1 MEIQELGIYFSGAKG
16 KGSHLVAMKVRTIEL
31 MVLADYSISDIA
43 RTVCLSKGQ
52 VYRLIREYRQPEW
65 YKDFIN
71 KYYDHFI
78 TSNSYPV
85 VMNRKLMIVKK

>member
-1 MEIQELGIYFSGAKG
+1 MEIQELGRYFSGQKG

-43 RTVCLSKGQ
+43 QTVCLTKGQ
-52 VYRLIREYRQPEW
+52 VYRLLREYNQPEW

-78 TSNSYPV
+78 LSGEYPV
-85 VMNRKLMIVKK
+85 VMNRKLMIVK